1 MSKPKAGLFATLSFI
16 SGILGFGALPI
27 IGTIGAIYFGL
38 KARALNS
45 LHGDSSTVTF
55 FAGGGLWM
63 GWIQAALGAMALLVT
78 LGLIALYGLH
88 GLSTLHCKFTGCE
101 ASNTDV
107 VTVPHTPNGRDV
119 SSIETDI
126 SGDQRAKF
134 YFTDGGFIPMS
145 TERVQIL
152 SAGPAHQTDEDAQNG
167 RYRWRFK
174 LKFAKGMNPTSLMVE
189 NVTERESAEVI
200 LPKQDVSLGFW
211 PVTKDGKTRISQNP
225 ELTVFSK
232 IPCRM
237 SPDETCSAWLYTKE
251 KWAQGGPDSVFVGLR
266 FNIAYADGTKE
277 TIYQGLSFGQK
288 DTFETFSLDKADD

>member
-1 MSKPKAGLFATLSFI
+1 MSKSKAGLFGTLSFV

-27 IGTIGAIYFGL
+27 IGTIGAIYFGH

-55 FAGGGLWM
+55 FAGGGFWM
-63 GWIQAALGAMALLVT
+63 GWIQAVLGALTLLAT
-78 LGLIALYGLH
+78 LAFVAIYGLSA
-88 GLSTLHCKFTGCE
+88 LQCTVTDCE
-101 ASNTDV
+101 ASNVDV
-107 VTVPHTPNGRDV
+107 ITVTPTHDGHAI
-119 SSIETDI
+119 SSIETNI
-126 SGDQRAKF
+126 SGGQKAKF
-134 YFTDGGFIPMS
+134 YFTDEGFIPMS

-152 SAGPAHQTDEDAQNG
+152 SAGPATETDEDAQNG
-167 RYRWRFK
+167 LYRWRFN
-174 LKFAKGMNPTSLMVE
+174 LKFAKGVNPTSMMVE
-189 NVTERESAEVI
+189 NVTEREAAEVI

-211 PVTKDGKTRISQNP
+211 PTTKDGKTRISQNP

-251 KWAQGGPDSVFVGLR
+251 KWSRGGPDSVFVGLR
-266 FNIAYADGTKE
+266 FNIAYADGAKE

>member
-1 MSKPKAGLFATLSFI
+1 MSKPKAALFGTIGFI
-16 SGILGFGALPI
+16 SGVLGFGALPI
-27 IGTIGAIYFGL
+27 IGTIGAIYFGR
-38 KARALNS
+38 KGRTLNS
-45 LHGDSSTVTF
+45 LHGDSPTITF

-63 GWIQAALGAMALLVT
+63 GWIQVVLGILALLAALAF
-78 LGLIALYGLH
+78 IAIYGV
-88 GLSTLHCKFTGCE
+88 SALHCRL
-101 ASNTDV
+101 TDCQTSHTDAIT
-107 VTVPHTPNGRDV
+107 VTPAHNGHAI
-119 SSIETDI
+119 SWIETTI

-152 SAGPAHQTDEDAQNG
+152 SAGPSHQTDEDAQNG

-174 LKFAKGMNPTSLMVE
+174 LKFAKGVSPTSMMVE
-189 NVTERESAEVI
+189 NVTERGAAEVI

-211 PVTKDGKTRISQNP
+211 PTTKDGKTRISQNP

-237 SPDETCSAWLYTKE
+237 SPEETCSAWLYTKE
-251 KWAQGGPDSVFVGLR
+251 KWSSGGPDSVFVGLR
-266 FNIAYADGTKE
+266 FNLAYADGAKE

-288 DTFETFSLDKADD
+288 DTFEAFSLDKADD